1 MPRVIGVRFKRA
13 GKVYYFDPNGCDDVT
28 VGDWVIVETAKG
40 VEAGRVIIGPT
51 EVPEEEIAGQLKP
64 VLRRADWRD
73 LTTMERNRLRE
84 EQALETVRAKVAEA
98 GLPMKVLR
106 VRYTFDGSRLTV
118 FFTAEERVD
127 FRELVRTLSRSLRTK
142 VEMRQ
147 VGVRDE
153 ASLLEGIGRCGLTL
167 CCATWLTE
175 FPHVSIKTAKNQE
188 LPLSPSEISGMCGR
202 LLCCLTYE
210 DDQYTAIKAE
220 LPKIGTKL
228 AFQGRSVVVTAHNVV
243 KETAIVTTDDGETFE
258 IGLEEFRDLARR
270 QERM

>member
-1 MPRVIGVRFKRA
+1 
-13 GKVYYFDPNGCDDVT
+13 
-28 VGDWVIVETAKG
+28 

-51 EVPEEEIAGQLKP
+51 EVSEDEIAGHLKP

-73 LTTMERNRLRE
+73 LTAMQRLRLRE
-84 EQALETVRAKVAEA
+84 EQVLETVRAKVAEA

-106 VRYTFDGSRLTV
+106 VRYNFEGSRLTV
-118 FFTAEERVD
+118 FFTAEGRVD
-127 FRELVRTLSRSLRTK
+127 FRELVRTLSRSLRTR

-188 LPLSPSEISGMCGR
+188 LPLSPSEISGLCGR

-210 DDQYTAIKAE
+210 DDQYTTIKGE
-220 LPKIGTKL
+220 LPKVGTKL
-228 AFQGRSVVVTAHNVV
+228 SFQDRSGVVTAHNVV
-243 KETAIVTTDDGETFE
+243 KETATVTMEDGETFE
-258 IGLEEFRDLARR
+258 VSLEDFRDLAER
-270 QERM
+270 QKGR